1 MNQLQQDLR
10 TLLYGNGSLDGM
22 NLLRKASAL
31 HRAIPLIA
39 QALVEGSGK
48 KIRIRRQSGAGGAT
62 DGSTVWLM
70 DGVLPREA
78 HDVDRF
84 LVYVALKIGLVHHE
98 IGHVNET
105 DFGLERSSLDPLAN
119 KLLGIIED
127 VRQENAHIRR
137 FKAGRKYLDALSLAS
152 LITGLNAPVRP
163 DEPLIRVFTA
173 YLLFTLRWRYRN
185 EPHFMEL
192 AEGARQIL
200 IDRLDRSI
208 VVRIEAQFS
217 RVAALKNT
225 MDAAELARDLALL
238 IREEE
243 KKAQA
248 QKQQQQQKQQGQAQ
262 PQASGDGDSSDDA
275 HPDGNGNGSGAGG
288 QDDVDT
294 DPQGDGDSPDPDAS
308 QDPPADPSHRGAD
321 QAGGGDTPDA
331 DALDR
336 VTAGL
341 DELLNG
347 DLDQAMGDL
356 DEQVRKAI
364 EALQDQIERDSS
376 CTHDEVDIETVLAAR
391 QDATTNLRLSPHAGE
406 FNEAISAV
414 GRLSSRLKKHLQAQ
428 SFAKT
433 GRASTGTRI
442 SRRHLTGVALGD
454 ARIFRKTHTGTA
466 TDTAVFLLGDVSGS
480 MGGDKIRISN
490 QSMYA
495 CALAMQR
502 IPGIDVAVGAFP
514 GQQMVLRFGERAQQ
528 HERRFDLAVHGCT
541 PLHEGVLMAQTALS
555 FSRKPRKILMVLT
568 DGEPDDYTLAQASL
582 DYVEDSGIELFA
594 IGIQTD
600 AVKDLFQ
607 QWTVVNRVDDLP
619 AAMMTMLS
627 GGLGV
632 PLAMAS

>member
-10 TLLYGNGSLDGM
+10 TLLYGSGSLDGM

-39 QALVEGSGK
+39 QSLVEGSGK

-62 DGSTVWLM
+62 DGNTVWLM

-152 LITGLNAPVRP
+152 LITGLNAPVSA

-192 AEGARQIL
+192 AEGARRIL

-217 RVAALKNT
+217 RVAALKDT

-243 KKAQA
+243 RKAQQ
-248 QKQQQQQKQQGQAQ
+248 QKQQQQQQQQQGQAQ
-262 PQASGDGDSSDDA
+262 PQASGDTDAADDA
-275 HPDGNGNGSGAGG
+275 QPDGSGSGASG
-288 QDDVDT
+288 QDDDGT
-294 DPQGDGDSPDPDAS
+294 DPQVDGDSADPDAS
-308 QDPPADPSHRGAD
+308 QDAPGDPSNRGTD

-331 DALDR
+331 DTLDR

-356 DEQVRKAI
+356 DEQVRRAI
-364 EALQDQIERDSS
+364 EALQDQIERNSS
-376 CTHDEVDIETVLAAR
+376 CSTDEVDIDTVLAAR
-391 QDATTNLRLSPHAGE
+391 QEATTNLRLSPHAGE

-582 DYVEDSGIELFA
+582 DHVEESGIELFA

-607 QWTVVNRVDDLP
+607 KWTVVNQVDDLP
-619 AAMMTMLS
+619 AAMMSMLS

>member
-1 MNQLQQDLR
+1 MIQLQQDLKE
-10 TLLYGNGSLDGM
+10 LLYGNGSLGGT

-31 HRAIPLIA
+31 HRAIPMIA
-39 QALVEGSGK
+39 QSLVENSGK

-62 DGSTVWLM
+62 DGQTVWLM
-70 DGVLPREA
+70 DGVMPREA

-105 DFGLERSSLDPLAN
+105 DFGLDRSTLDPLAN

-152 LITGLNAPVRP
+152 LITGLNGSIHP
-163 DEPLIRVFTA
+163 DEPLIRVFTG

-208 VVRIEAQFS
+208 VARVEAHFS
-217 RVAALKNT
+217 RVPKLKDTFEAA
-225 MDAAELARDLALL
+225 DLAKDLSIL

-243 KKAQA
+243 KKAQ
-248 QKQQQQQKQQGQAQ
+248 QQKQQLQQLQQGQCQ
-262 PQASGDGDSSDDA
+262 QQASGDGASSDDA
-275 HPDGNGNGSGAGG
+275 QPDDNGGNGDG
-288 QDDVDT
+288 QDDGATQPDDDGQSGSDASSDGSGDAPEGST
-294 DPQGDGDSPDPDAS
+294 DQDGDGDSLDAN
-308 QDPPADPSHRGAD
+308 
-321 QAGGGDTPDA
+321 
-331 DALDR
+331 ALDR

-341 DELLNG
+341 EELLNG

-356 DEQVRKAI
+356 DEQVRQAI
-364 EALQDQIERDSS
+364 DSLQEQIEQNSS
-376 CTHDEVDIETVLAAR
+376 CTHDEADIDSVLAAR
-391 QDATTNLRLSPHAGE
+391 QESTTSLTLSPHAGN

-414 GRLSSRLKKHLQAQ
+414 GRLSSRLKKHMQAQ

-433 GRASTGTRI
+433 GRAATGTRI

-454 ARIFRKTHTGTA
+454 ARIFRKTHTGIA

-541 PLHEGVLMAQTALS
+541 PLHEGVMMAHTALS

-568 DGEPDDYTLAQASL
+568 DGEPDDSTLAQASL

-607 QWTVVNRVDDLP
+607 QWTVVNQVDDLP

>member
-1 MNQLQQDLR
+1 MNQLQQDLL
-10 TLLYGNGSLDGM
+10 TLLYGDGSLGGS

-39 QALVEGSGK
+39 QSLVENSGK

-62 DGSTVWLM
+62 DGQTVWLM

-78 HDVDRF
+78 NDVDRF

-98 IGHVNET
+98 VGHVNET
-105 DFGLERSSLDPLAN
+105 DFDFDRRSLDPLAN

-152 LITGLNAPVRP
+152 MITGLNGAIHP
-163 DEPLIRVFTA
+163 DEPLVRVFTG

-192 AEGARQIL
+192 AEGARRIL

-208 VVRIEAQFS
+208 VARIEAHFS
-217 RVAALKNT
+217 RVAMLKDT
-225 MDAAELARDLALL
+225 ADAADLAQDLSIL

-243 KKAQA
+243 KKAQQ
-248 QKQQQQQKQQGQAQ
+248 QKQQRQQQQQGQAQ
-262 PQASGDGDSSDDA
+262 QQASGDGSSPDDA
-275 HPDGNGNGSGAGG
+275 QPDGNGDGGDGLDDDASQPDDGTPGDTDTSPDDSGDPSGGKAG
-288 QDDVDT
+288 QDD
-294 DPQGDGDSPDPDAS
+294 DGDLPDDA
-308 QDPPADPSHRGAD
+308 
-321 QAGGGDTPDA
+321 T
-331 DALDR
+331 LDR

-347 DLDQAMGDL
+347 DLGQAMGDL
-356 DEQVRKAI
+356 DEQVRQAI
-364 EALQDQIERDSS
+364 SALQEQIEQDSA
-376 CTHDEVDIETVLAAR
+376 CTHDEADIETVLAAR
-391 QDATTNLRLSPHAGE
+391 EEATTNLRLSPHAGD

-414 GRLSSRLKKHLQAQ
+414 GRLSSRLKKQLQAQ

-433 GRASTGTRI
+433 GRAATGTHI
-442 SRRHLTGVALGD
+442 SRRHLAGVALGD
-454 ARIFRKTHTGTA
+454 ARIFRRTHTGTA

-528 HERRFDLAVHGCT
+528 HQRRFDLAVHGCT
-541 PLHEGVLMAQTALS
+541 PLHEGVLMAHTALS

-582 DYVEDSGIELFA
+582 DYVEESGIELFA

-607 QWTVVNRVDDLP
+607 QWTVVNQVDDLP